1 MAETIFA
8 DLIRAYRERTGL
20 SQEQVAHRLG
30 VSRNYVGQ
38 IERGQAR
45 NVSFEL
51 GARILSLG
59 AAHGKIEVELT
70 RRALIDAAIGP
81 EIIWLNTA
89 GVVTEASCQ
98 GPPPTALI
106 RPSSVKRAR
115 ELGYQPE
122 LQDTGLYQIQ
132 LKSRVAD
139 DEGQE
144 AHDAD

>member
-1 MAETIFA
+1 MPEQISFA

-20 SQEQVAHRLG
+20 SQEQLARRLG

-51 GARILSLG
+51 GTRILSLG
-59 AAHGKIEVELT
+59 TAHGKIEVDLV
-70 RRALIDAAIGP
+70 RRVSLDAVITP
-81 EIIWLNTA
+81 EIVWLNVA

-106 RPSSVKRAR
+106 RPSSAARAR
-115 ELGYQPE
+115 ELGYEPE
-122 LQDTGLYQIQ
+122 LLDTGLFQIR
-132 LKSRVAD
+132 LKSRVD
-139 DEGQE
+139 GDEQE
-144 AHDAD
+144 ASDG